1 MGHNTSLFISLS
13 RNNNRV
19 AGGLTP
25 PSPTT
30 LPKNRDLRQACGDLL
45 KAGFTESIPPSGGLP
60 SQKKLKMIAFEFLPY
75 FLYTNRHIRG
85 EKAKIEAELVK
96 TRKKAA

>member
-1 MGHNTSLFISLS
+1 M
-13 RNNNRV
+13 

-25 PSPTT
+25 QPHNTPE
-30 LPKNRDLRQACGDLL
+30 

-75 FLYTNRHIRG
+75 FLYTNRHMRG

-96 TRKKAA
+96 TRKKAV